1 MKTFFYP
8 GSMVVVG
15 VSLTK
20 INLGKI
26 ILLNNIRQGYKGML
40 YGVSTHEG
48 ELEGV
53 RIYKDIL
60 DLPESPEVA
69 IIITPAKTVPEQ
81 LEKCGKKGICHVVI
95 ESGGFSEY
103 SEQEQTMEEQI
114 LEIAKKYGIQI
125 IGPNCIGIINF
136 EEKVIMPFAFI
147 QNIPEAGQVSL
158 ISQSGGIGN
167 TYLHALPENH
177 IFMNKFISI
186 GNKLMLD
193 EVDFINY
200 LVNEDE
206 ETRIILCYLEG
217 FNRGKEFF
225 EIARLSEKPIIVH
238 KSNRSPIS
246 AKIAQSHT
254 TALSASD
261 AIVDAAFAQSG
272 VIRAE
277 DEEEMIKAVKAMQ
290 LPLMKGRNVA
300 VLSRSGGHAVI
311 SADACAK
318 YNFNLVSFPQ
328 SYIDIICTIYNTRII
343 AHQNPLDLG
352 EIFDY
357 TIFGRIVEETIK
369 LDNVD
374 GILFNHLY
382 QSEYEATMSRTF
394 LDTVERLIKE
404 YNKPVMIAMISDAQ
418 EMLDINMN
426 HPMPIFNTPYSAAH
440 ALAIS
445 AEYYQKKQIRN
456 NRGDIDHGKME
467 KVKQNFAMVNDL
479 LCNNKNPLLD
489 ESISF
494 CESIGLPIVNGTLI
508 TTADEIFAKK
518 FQFPVVAKIVSPD
531 ATHKTEVD
539 GVRLNIMDVEQLEDA
554 FIDMQQSLYDYNPN
568 AVFKGIYVHTMAKEG
583 VEFIVG
589 AQKDP
594 VFGPIVMVGL
604 GGIYVELFKDIA
616 IRLAPVTKAEAWDM
630 IQQLKSAQL
639 FDGFRGKEPLD
650 GEALSEVIMTLSY
663 AISTIDEIADIE
675 CNPVMVYPKGE
686 GCIAVDARMV
696 LQKQTIVPKT
706 ATS

>member
-8 GSMVVVG
+8 ESMVVVG

-26 ILLNNIRQGYKGML
+26 ILLNNIRQGYKGIL

-48 ELEGV
+48 EIEGV
-53 RIYKDIL
+53 IVYKDIL
-60 DLPESPEVA
+60 DLPTTPDVA

-103 SEQEQTMEEQI
+103 SEQEQSMEEQI
-114 LEIAKKYGIQI
+114 LGIAKKYGIQI

-158 ISQSGGIGN
+158 ISQSGGVGN

-193 EVDFINY
+193 EVDFLNY

-206 ETRIILCYLEG
+206 ATRIILCYLEG

-318 YNFNLVSFPQ
+318 YNFNLVS
-328 SYIDIICTIYNTRII
+328 
-343 AHQNPLDLG
+343 
-352 EIFDY
+352 
-357 TIFGRIVEETIK
+357 
-369 LDNVD
+369 
-374 GILFNHLY
+374 
-382 QSEYEATMSRTF
+382 
-394 LDTVERLIKE
+394 
-404 YNKPVMIAMISDAQ
+404 
-418 EMLDINMN
+418 
-426 HPMPIFNTPYSAAH
+426 
-440 ALAIS
+440 
-445 AEYYQKKQIRN
+445 
-456 NRGDIDHGKME
+456 
-467 KVKQNFAMVNDL
+467 
-479 LCNNKNPLLD
+479 
-489 ESISF
+489 
-494 CESIGLPIVNGTLI
+494 
-508 TTADEIFAKK
+508 
-518 FQFPVVAKIVSPD
+518 
-531 ATHKTEVD
+531 
-539 GVRLNIMDVEQLEDA
+539 
-554 FIDMQQSLYDYNPN
+554 
-568 AVFKGIYVHTMAKEG
+568 
-583 VEFIVG
+583 
-589 AQKDP
+589 
-594 VFGPIVMVGL
+594 
-604 GGIYVELFKDIA
+604 
-616 IRLAPVTKAEAWDM
+616 
-630 IQQLKSAQL
+630 
-639 FDGFRGKEPLD
+639 
-650 GEALSEVIMTLSY
+650 
-663 AISTIDEIADIE
+663 
-675 CNPVMVYPKGE
+675 
-686 GCIAVDARMV
+686 
-696 LQKQTIVPKT
+696 
-706 ATS
+706 

>member
-26 ILLNNIRQGYKGML
+26 ILLNNIRQGYKGRL
-40 YGVSTHEG
+40 YGVSTHDG

-136 EEKVIMPFAFI
+136 EEKIIMPFAFI

-426 HPMPIFNTPYSAAH
+426 
-440 ALAIS
+440 
-445 AEYYQKKQIRN
+445 
-456 NRGDIDHGKME
+456 
-467 KVKQNFAMVNDL
+467 
-479 LCNNKNPLLD
+479 
-489 ESISF
+489 
-494 CESIGLPIVNGTLI
+494 
-508 TTADEIFAKK
+508 
-518 FQFPVVAKIVSPD
+518 
-531 ATHKTEVD
+531 
-539 GVRLNIMDVEQLEDA
+539 
-554 FIDMQQSLYDYNPN
+554 
-568 AVFKGIYVHTMAKEG
+568 
-583 VEFIVG
+583 
-589 AQKDP
+589 
-594 VFGPIVMVGL
+594 
-604 GGIYVELFKDIA
+604 
-616 IRLAPVTKAEAWDM
+616 
-630 IQQLKSAQL
+630 
-639 FDGFRGKEPLD
+639 
-650 GEALSEVIMTLSY
+650 
-663 AISTIDEIADIE
+663 
-675 CNPVMVYPKGE
+675 
-686 GCIAVDARMV
+686 
-696 LQKQTIVPKT
+696 
-706 ATS
+706 